1 MLENLVGTRGAQV
14 LDQKLNTLG
23 KVPISEL
30 ATTIKS
36 LNNTAYA
43 VVFDGVVDRD
53 IAMAAESA
61 NVKFLVGMD
70 SKVRPNECRC
80 NVLTVGNL

>member
-1 MLENLVGTRGAQV
+1 MLQNQIGTPGAQV
-14 LDQKLNTLG
+14 LDQKLSTLG

-43 VVFDGVVDRD
+43 VIFDGIVDRD
-53 IAMAAESA
+53 IATAAEIA
-61 NVKFLVGMD
+61 NVKYLVGMD
-70 SKVRPNECRC
+70 TKIMPSETRVSI
-80 NVLTVGNL
+80 LTVKDI